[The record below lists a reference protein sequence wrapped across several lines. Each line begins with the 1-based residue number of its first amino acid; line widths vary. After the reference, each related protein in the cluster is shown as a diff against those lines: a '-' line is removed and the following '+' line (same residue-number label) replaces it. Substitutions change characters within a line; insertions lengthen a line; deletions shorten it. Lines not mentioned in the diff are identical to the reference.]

1 MNDQVF
7 GVHCSNGFYEF
18 DSHTTTKII
27 NNMKF
32 TYTHITENYT
42 EITEY
47 KIDKNNKVIT
57 NKIRQVLDNINVKQ
71 IK

>member
-1 MNDQVF
+1 
-7 GVHCSNGFYEF
+7 
-18 DSHTTTKII
+18 
-27 NNMKF
+27 MKF
-32 TYTHITENYT
+32 TYTHITKDYT